1 MPGTKIMACGGA
13 SLRAAQCL
21 AQLSACAA
29 PAPAPSLPGMDAVL
43 IDQVSRLL
51 AHEAS
56 DARLRQARAGQAA
69 GGWDAIEAAG
79 LPLALAAEAAG
90 GLGLDA
96 STVLAI
102 ARAHGR
108 AGAPWPLA
116 GAMMAAAPD
125 CPADLWAAALAT
137 AEIAG
142 LCETVLTLTLEW
154 TQTRQQ
160 FGKPLARNQAV
171 QHSLAQL
178 AAETA
183 AAGAAVGLA
192 GLGLLGG
199 QRLMVAAAKARA
211 SEAAGIIAALAHQLH
226 GAIGVT
232 AEHRLQLFTRALWQ
246 QRDAAGSEHAH
257 HAALGAAVLAR
268 GSLWALAREEPV
280 LDLPDMAA
288 TGDRFRFPVVAE
300 TADRAALRA
309 EVRAFLAAELAGLPA
324 HVRAHSWNGHSP
336 EFSRKLGARGWL
348 GMTWPKFLGPKAL
361 GGQERSALDRLV
373 VIEELLAAGAPVAAH
388 WIADRQTGPLLL
400 KFGTPAQQAAYL
412 PAIARGEFYTCIGM
426 SEPGAGSDLAALTT
440 RARAVDGGWRVNG
453 TKLWTTYAHKAH
465 AMLLLCRTG
474 ESQRPES
481 PRHEGLS
488 QLLVPMDSAGL
499 SVRPIID
506 LMGEHHFNEVHFDEV
521 FVPADALVGAEGNG
535 WRQVMSEL
543 AYERSGPERFLS
555 TLVLADELVAA
566 LGTDAPAA
574 AHAPIGR
581 LAAHLMVLRQMARGM
596 AALLAAGE
604 DPALEAAMVKDL
616 GANFEQAIPDV
627 ARSLLPFIPNPP
639 ASLLAT
645 LEATIHI
652 APMVSLR
659 GGTREILR
667 GIIARGLGVR

>member
-1 MPGTKIMACGGA
+1 
-13 SLRAAQCL
+13 
-21 AQLSACAA
+21 
-29 PAPAPSLPGMDAVL
+29 MDVVL

-69 GGWDAIEAAG
+69 GGWVAIEAAG

-90 GLGLDA
+90 GLALDA
-96 STVLAI
+96 ATVLAI
-102 ARAHGR
+102 ARAHGK

-116 GAMMAAAPD
+116 DAMIDAAPT
-125 CPADLWAAALAT
+125 CPAELWAPALAA

-142 LCETVLTLTLEW
+142 LAETVLTLTLEW

-192 GLGLLGG
+192 GLGLQGESWS
-199 QRLMVAAAKARA
+199 MVAAGKARA
-211 SEAAGIIAALAHQLH
+211 SEAAGVIAALAHQLH

-232 AEHRLQLFTRALWQ
+232 ADHRLQLFTRALWQ
-246 QRDAAGSEHAH
+246 RRDVAGSEHAWH
-257 HAALGAAVLAR
+257 TRLGADVLAR
-268 GSLWALAREEPV
+268 GSLWRLAMDEP
-280 LDLPDMAA
+280 LLGAA
-288 TGDRFRFPVVAE
+288 ELAAAGDRFRFPVVAE
-300 TADRAALRA
+300 TAERADLRA
-309 EVRAFLAAELAGLPA
+309 EVRDFLAEELAALPP

-336 EFSRKLGARGWL
+336 QFSRKLGERGWL
-348 GMTWPKFLGPKAL
+348 GMGWPKAL

-412 PAIARGEFYTCIGM
+412 PAIARGELYACIGM
-426 SEPGAGSDLAALTT
+426 SEQGAGSDLAALTT

-474 ESQRPES
+474 AKDDGSQRPES
-481 PRHEGLS
+481 SRHEGLS
-488 QLLVPMDSAGL
+488 QLLVPMDSPGL
-499 SVRPIID
+499 SIRPIID

-555 TLVLADELVAA
+555 TMVLAEEVVAA
-566 LGTDAPAA
+566 LGPDAPAA
-574 AHAPIGR
+574 AHAPLGR
-581 LAAHLMVLRQMARGM
+581 LAAHLMVLRLMARGM
-596 AALLAAGE
+596 AALLEAGE
-604 DPALEAAMVKDL
+604 DAGLEAAMVKDL
-616 GANFEQAIPDV
+616 GATFEQAIPEV
-627 ARSLLPFIPNPP
+627 TRSLLPFIPNPP

-645 LEATIHI
+645 LEATVHI

>member
-1 MPGTKIMACGGA
+1 
-13 SLRAAQCL
+13 
-21 AQLSACAA
+21 
-29 PAPAPSLPGMDAVL
+29 MDDVL

-51 AHEAS
+51 AHEATE
-56 DARLRQARAGQAA
+56 ARLRAARARKPVD
-69 GGWDAIEAAG
+69 GWDAIAAAG
-79 LPLALAAEAAG
+79 LPLALVPEAEG

-96 STVLAI
+96 PTVLAI

-108 AGAPWPLA
+108 VGAPWPLA
-116 GAMMAAAPD
+116 QALTTSGAW
-125 CPADLWAAALAT
+125 LTALAT

-142 LCETVLTLTLEW
+142 LCETVLALTLEW

-160 FGKPLARNQAV
+160 FGKPLSKNQAV
-171 QHSLAQL
+171 QHSLAQM

-192 GLGLLGG
+192 GLGLAGKS
-199 QRLMVAAAKARA
+199 LMVAAAKARA
-211 SEAAGIIAALAHQLH
+211 SEAAGIVAALAHQLH

-232 AEHRLQLFTRALWQ
+232 AEHRLHLFTGALWQ
-246 QRDAAGSEHAH
+246 WRDAAGSEHA
-257 HAALGAAVLAR
+257 LYQQVGADVLAQGR
-268 GSLWALAREEPV
+268 LWAVATDEPL
-280 LDLPDMAA
+280 LDLADSAS
-288 TGDRFRFPVVAE
+288 TGDRFRFPVVGESAE
-300 TADRAALRA
+300 RATLRA
-309 EVRAFLAAELAGLPA
+309 EVRAFLADELAALPS

-348 GMTWPKFLGPKAL
+348 AMTWPKAM
-361 GGQERSALDRLV
+361 GGHERSALDRLV

-400 KFGTPAQQAAYL
+400 KFGTPAQQQATL
-412 PAIARGEFYTCIGM
+412 PAIARGELFACIGM

-440 RARAVDGGWRVNG
+440 RARPVEGGWRVSG

-474 ESQRPES
+474 EGQRPETE
-481 PRHEGLS
+481 RHSGLS
-488 QLLVPMDSAGL
+488 QLLVPMDSPGL

-506 LMGEHHFNEVHFDEV
+506 LMGEHHFNEVHFDDV
-521 FVPADALVGAEGNG
+521 FVPTDALVGAEGNG
-535 WRQVMSEL
+535 WAQVMSEL

-555 TLVLADELVAA
+555 TLVLAEELVAA
-566 LGTDAPAA
+566 LPADAVAA
-574 AHAPIGR
+574 QASIGR
-581 LAAHLMVLRQMARGM
+581 LAAHLMVLRLMARGM
-596 AALLAAGE
+596 AALLEAGE

-616 GANFEQAIPDV
+616 GATFEQSIPDV
-627 ARSLLPFIPNPP
+627 ARSLLPLIPNPP
-639 ASLLAT
+639 VALLAT
-645 LEATIHI
+645 LEATVHI